1 MRTVL
6 NISMPK
12 SMAKKIERETKQGS
26 FASKS
31 EFVRSLFRFWE
42 NQLFLQE
49 LEESQKEIKAG
60 KGVILKSLK
69 DLK

>member
-12 SMAKKIERETKQGS
+12 SMAKKIEQETKRGS

-31 EFVRSLFRFWE
+31 EFIRSLFRFWE
-42 NQLFLQE
+42 EQLFTQE
-49 LEESQKEIKAG
+49 LDKSQKEIKAG
-60 KGVILKSLK
+60 KGIILKSLK
-69 DLK
+69 DL